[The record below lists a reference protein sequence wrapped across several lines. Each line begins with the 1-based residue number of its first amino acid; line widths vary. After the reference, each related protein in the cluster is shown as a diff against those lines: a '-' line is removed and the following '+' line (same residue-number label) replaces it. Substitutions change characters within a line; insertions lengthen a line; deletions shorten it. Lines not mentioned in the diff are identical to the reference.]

1 MTHPQL
7 LALSPI
13 LIVSATSIIVM
24 LAIAI
29 ERHHAF
35 VAAVSMVGMALA
47 LASTAAV
54 WQASAAPQATTA
66 ILIID
71 RFACFYMSM
80 ILIAALAAAALSHTY
95 LGRYQGHREEM
106 YLLLLLATVGGM
118 VMVAS
123 RHFTSF
129 FLGLELL

>member
-35 VAAVSMVGMALA
+35 VAAVSMAGLALA

-54 WQASAAPQATTA
+54 WHAFAAPRAITA

-71 RFACFYMSM
+71 RFACFYMAM
-80 ILIAALAAAALSHTY
+80 ILIAAVATAAL
-95 LGRYQGHREEM
+95 
-106 YLLLLLATVGGM
+106 
-118 VMVAS
+118 
-123 RHFTSF
+123 
-129 FLGLELL
+129 